1 MVVELKSLNQKK
13 PKQEKIMTE
22 EQSKEIDAQK
32 EFLMAK
38 INELTDGVA
47 PGYGEEFLE
56 ELMRRLEKT
65 VVDFNE
71 EVTSLIDMLKSQSI
85 ERNKRLKD
93 LIEHGDQVETKSVS
107 SEKSAAETEMSDWE
121 KRLEA
126 QGDSKVK
133 RNESESK
140 PVKENKQVKKSIFSW
155 KKKKKE

>member
-1 MVVELKSLNQKK
+1 MA
-13 PKQEKIMTE
+13 E
-22 EQSKEIDAQK
+22 EQSNEVDAQK

-71 EVTSLIDMLKSQSI
+71 EVTSLLDMLKSQSI
-85 ERNKRLKD
+85 ERNEKLND
-93 LIEHGDQVETKSVS
+93 LIEKGDQEKTASVK

-126 QGDSKVK
+126 QGDSSAEK
-133 RNESESK
+133 NESETKS
-140 PVKENKQVKKSIFSW
+140 VKEKKPVKKSIFSW
-155 KKKKKE
+155 KKKKKD

>member
-1 MVVELKSLNQKK
+1 
-13 PKQEKIMTE
+13 
-22 EQSKEIDAQK
+22 
-32 EFLMAK
+32 
-38 INELTDGVA
+38 
-47 PGYGEEFLE
+47 
-56 ELMRRLEKT
+56 MRRLEKT

>member
-1 MVVELKSLNQKK
+1 
-13 PKQEKIMTE
+13 MTE

-71 EVTSLIDMLKSQSI
+71 EVTSLIDVLKSQSI